1 MMRRLLAPDSV
12 AITGCAIGLLSFP
25 LGWLTLKPNR
35 LSEGTSLRLWEAS
48 GWGIALILL
57 GLWVFC
63 LALSLVGK
71 KQRQVTVLGI
81 TLNIIFIFTF
91 LLAGFTANSLPSQA
105 TPFTRISPG
114 AGIWIASLGAYV
126 GIFSCRQRL
135 NGSPLWQ
142 NLVSWSGLVVVGA
155 FLGTGLLNNLSIV
168 REFLDQES
176 RFTQEFMNHVIIFAS
191 SVIAGTLIGIPLG
204 IWATRNRY
212 AERPIFFISNILQ
225 TIPSLALFGLLIAPL
240 SALSFAFPVL
250 RQWGISGIGT
260 APAITALVL
269 YSLLPIVRNTYTA
282 LTQLD
287 PAIINAGLGMG
298 MSRSQVFRRIE
309 APLSAP
315 LVMEGVRTA
324 SVQAVGNTAVAAL
337 IGAGGLGWFIFQG
350 IAQAANDVV
359 ILGAIPII
367 GMAIVVDAIL
377 RLTVRVATPRGL
389 KVK

>member
-1 MMRRLLAPDSV
+1 
-12 AITGCAIGLLSFP
+12 
-25 LGWLTLKPNR
+25 
-35 LSEGTSLRLWEAS
+35 
-48 GWGIALILL
+48 
-57 GLWVFC
+57 
-63 LALSLVGK
+63 
-71 KQRQVTVLGI
+71 
-81 TLNIIFIFTF
+81 
-91 LLAGFTANSLPSQA
+91 
-105 TPFTRISPG
+105 
-114 AGIWIASLGAYV
+114 
-126 GIFSCRQRL
+126 
-135 NGSPLWQ
+135 
-142 NLVSWSGLVVVGA
+142 
-155 FLGTGLLNNLSIV
+155 
-168 REFLDQES
+168 
-176 RFTQEFMNHVIIFAS
+176 
-191 SVIAGTLIGIPLG
+191 
-204 IWATRNRY
+204 
-212 AERPIFFISNILQ
+212 
-225 TIPSLALFGLLIAPL
+225 
-240 SALSFAFPVL
+240 
-250 RQWGISGIGT
+250 
-260 APAITALVL
+260 
-269 YSLLPIVRNTYTA
+269 LLPIVRNTYTA